1 MAMLVVVAGIHR
13 LTHHHST
20 DEARRGAARDRHAAV
35 AAAAIATVA
44 RHAIRRPAAWRA
56 HLVHGLR
63 RGRHHHWFA
72 IDPHD
77 GMADGSI
84 GVRRVHL
91 CRVVLAT
98 RAEEDQQDAEHG
110 EENKHAGR
118 RTVVFTM
125 RVMQPRVVPP
135 PLRRVVRVVGARR
148 RAADVVR
155 GRAREAAVRAAT
167 IVALGIAGIGATV
180 CDSRAAK
187 RLAAE
192 RAAALARRALVRL
205 GAVPAGR
212 AALLARRVKRAR
224 QRGGCKEK

>member
-1 MAMLVVVAGIHR
+1 MWAGPVVFWSFG
-13 LTHHHST
+13 
-20 DEARRGAARDRHAAV
+20 EGRGGD
-35 AAAAIATVA
+35 
-44 RHAIRRPAAWRA
+44 
-56 HLVHGLR
+56 
-63 RGRHHHWFA
+63 
-72 IDPHD
+72 
-77 GMADGSI
+77 
-84 GVRRVHL
+84 L

-212 AALLARRVKRAR
+212 AALLALRGTADVQDQDTASRGFYGARAGSGLTGVSSALDSAAAARRSSANRACGIDVR
-224 QRGGCKEK
+224 VRVAAIEADVYELFLP